1 VLMTKSNLSDFLVLV
16 TIENKPYVSDPE
28 GETILRDLVVKGGYS
43 NIKSVRSTRNLK
55 MIITAKSKGVAEESV
70 RKMCKELRIFNP
82 VISNCSVKAMLGK
95 ADSMTK

>member
-1 VLMTKSNLSDFLVLV
+1 MLMTKSNLSDFLVLV

-43 NIKSVRSTRNLK
+43 NIKSVRSTKNLK
-55 MIITAKSKGVAEESV
+55 MIITAKSKSVAEESV

-82 VISNCSVKAMLGK
+82 VISNCSVKAMLGEGR
-95 ADSMTK
+95 

>member
-43 NIKSVRSTRNLK
+43 NIKSVRSTKNLK
-55 MIITAKSKGVAEESV
+55 MIITAKSKSVAEESV

-82 VISNCSVKAMLGK
+82 VISNCSVKAMLGEGR
-95 ADSMTK
+95 

>member
-1 VLMTKSNLSDFLVLV
+1 MLMTKSNLSDFLVLV

-43 NIKSVRSTRNLK
+43 NIKSIRSTKNLK
-55 MIITAKSKGVAEESV
+55 MIITAKSKSVAEESV

-82 VISNCSVKAMLGK
+82 VISNCSVKAMLGT